1 MSKIMSRKS
10 ISSWRRKIRLVQI
23 AAIAHL
29 TKKIN
34 LMWRTSQSRLIARM
48 NFKVH
53 LSVSMVAHI
62 KKWWLNLRH
71 PTNLKALIA
80 ASSWLEDQNYILKTI
95 LRMFWMNNRW
105 IRLNSPWV
113 VNSLKRRKKLKHKVR
128 QEMNKPLALCTSMKK
143 SSKLTFRKINSE
155 DKEWVVR
162 KISIW
167 QDLCMK
173 ARLIHKL
180 TPITTQLKAV
190 VIIKLAWSRRYLMRT
205 SHLRQNSML

>member
-62 KKWWLNLRH
+62 KK
-71 PTNLKALIA
+71 
-80 ASSWLEDQNYILKTI
+80 
-95 LRMFWMNNRW
+95 
-105 IRLNSPWV
+105 
-113 VNSLKRRKKLKHKVR
+113 
-128 QEMNKPLALCTSMKK
+128 
-143 SSKLTFRKINSE
+143 
-155 DKEWVVR
+155 
-162 KISIW
+162 
-167 QDLCMK
+167 
-173 ARLIHKL
+173 
-180 TPITTQLKAV
+180 
-190 VIIKLAWSRRYLMRT
+190 
-205 SHLRQNSML
+205 